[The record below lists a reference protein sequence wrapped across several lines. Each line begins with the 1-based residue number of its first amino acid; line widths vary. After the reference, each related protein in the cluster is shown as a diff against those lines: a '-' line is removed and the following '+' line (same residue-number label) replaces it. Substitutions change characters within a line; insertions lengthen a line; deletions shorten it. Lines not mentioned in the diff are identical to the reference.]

1 MNVEK
6 LYRVAKIKRGR
17 STTSE
22 EKVEVKNNDKIVE
35 AYILSYSD
43 VSSNLEDILLE
54 NTIIEGRELDKV
66 FIDLYGKYKNVRVE
80 SDTIILPVNHNNKV
94 PKLVTFKDKEKFK
107 NLIIADEIICI
118 TPDKN
123 YVNPK
128 YLFYII
134 STPKIINRLNNYE
147 NNDEDKKKKKL
158 TCSEVESLTFN
169 LPSMEKQLEIVKE
182 LDLINSKKVEL
193 EKQAKKIL
201 TNLT

>member
-1 MNVEK
+1 MNNEK
-6 LYRVAKIKRGR
+6 MYRVAKIKKGR
-17 STTSE
+17 STTQE

-54 NTIIEGRELDKV
+54 NTIIEDRKLEKV

-80 SDTIILPVNHNNKV
+80 SDTIIVPVNHNNKV

-118 TPDKN
+118 TPDKD
-123 YVNPK
+123 YINPRF
-128 YLFYII
+128 LFYMM
-134 STPKIINRLNNYE
+134 STPEIINKLNQE
-147 NNDEDKKKKKL
+147 KKL
-158 TCSEVESLTFN
+158 RCSDVENLKFN
-169 LPSMEKQLEIVKE
+169 LPNMKSQLEIVKQ
-182 LDLINSKKVEL
+182 LDSINSQKVEL

-201 TNLT
+201 AKLT